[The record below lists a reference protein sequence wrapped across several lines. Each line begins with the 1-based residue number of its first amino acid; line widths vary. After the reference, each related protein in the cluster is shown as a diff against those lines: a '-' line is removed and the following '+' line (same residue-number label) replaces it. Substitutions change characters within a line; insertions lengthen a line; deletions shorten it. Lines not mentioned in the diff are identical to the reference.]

1 MHLKLCYNEA
11 TDLQYEILAKQMPS
25 MNQRIQ
31 AKNTRELYQCYFTRS
46 ENQFCIRELAEQGF
60 TPSVFSLDLPT
71 KGNSEEEKEALKE
84 I

>member
-31 AKNTRELYQCYFTRS
+31 EAYKNTREFVNFISATLPE
-46 ENQFCIRELAEQGF
+46 ENQFCIRG
-60 TPSVFSLDLPT
+60 
-71 KGNSEEEKEALKE
+71 
-84 I
+84 

>member
-31 AKNTRELYQCYFTRS
+31 EAYKNTREFVNLSVLLYQKRKSILYQRYTKC
-46 ENQFCIRELAEQGF
+46 
-60 TPSVFSLDLPT
+60 LPHP
-71 KGNSEEEKEALKE
+71 EPPDEAGVL
-84 I
+84 

>member
-31 AKNTRELYQCYFTRS
+31 AKTHVNFISATLPEAKINFVS
-46 ENQFCIRELAEQGF
+46 E
-60 TPSVFSLDLPT
+60 S
-71 KGNSEEEKEALKE
+71 
-84 I
+84 